1 MTESPTLSSTPESS
15 TPPVSRGGR
24 ITILGVTLSWGAL
37 VAWIALLAFL
47 VVIALGLKRL
57 QQGPVLIGQQVPGFT
72 LSTFDGQQYS
82 LNDLKGKVVVVN
94 FWASWCKPC
103 EQEAADLQTAWQS
116 YKDQGQV
123 VFLGVDYVDTEPE
136 ARAYLE
142 KFQITYPNGP
152 DLRTVISQQFRIR
165 GVPETYFIDSQGKL
179 AYAQIGPF
187 GSVDEIKAVID
198 PLLKQ

>member
-1 MTESPTLSSTPESS
+1 MSELPTLSSNPEPSA
-15 TPPVSRGGR
+15 PPVSRGGR
-24 ITILGVTLSWGAL
+24 IMILGISMTWGAL
-37 VAWIALLAFL
+37 VAWVALFAFL
-47 VVIALGLKRL
+47 IVIALGLKRL
-57 QQGPVLIGQQVPGFT
+57 QQGPVQIGQQVPDF
-72 LSTFDGQQYS
+72 SFATFDGQQYN
-82 LNDLKGKVVVVN
+82 LKDLRGKVVVVN

-103 EQEAADLQTAWQS
+103 EQEAADMESAWQS

-152 DLRTVISQQFRIR
+152 DLRTVISQKFRIR
-165 GVPETYFIDSQGKL
+165 GVPETYFIDTEGNL

-187 GSVDEIKAVID
+187 NSMSQIQAVID